1 MEDFAQPGG
10 MDAVAEGIPAA
21 VRGLSEETIRVLE
34 RVPSA
39 VFVLDASGAI
49 RWANGR
55 THRVLRRS
63 VESVVG
69 LSAEALLG
77 CRLPPVSELPVGA
90 EGYAGRATLP
100 TPDGLSMTVSFRV
113 TALELPGL
121 EPGEGCRA
129 VFVQDVTG
137 IEHLRAERDRL
148 LQFAAVHEVLPS
160 LLHELKTPLAS
171 VLSSVELL
179 VEDTPEGPMQAALYA
194 VLLELRRMKLNLE
207 GIGSV
212 GRPLRSTRPHAIDG
226 VVSQACLV
234 LEANARSKGMTL
246 RCHTQVL
253 PLMPF
258 DPSVVR
264 AVVFNLVTNAI
275 QACSSGDTITVT
287 LGLDASRS
295 QLVLVVDDTGCGMS
309 AETLA
314 RCRDL
319 FFTTKSNGSG
329 LGLALCDAAARAA
342 DGSLTLR
349 SAPGRGTVATLCVP
363 LNVGRME
370 RAS

>member
-1 MEDFAQPGG
+1 MEDFVSHAS
-10 MDAVAEGIPAA
+10 MDEVAKAIPAA
-21 VRGLSEETIRVLE
+21 VRGLSDETIRVLE

-39 VFVLDASGAI
+39 VFVLDGTGAI

-77 CRLPPVSELPVGA
+77 CGLPSVADLPHNA
-90 EGYAGRATLP
+90 EGYVGRATLP
-100 TPDGLSMTVSFRV
+100 TPDGMSMTLSFRV
-113 TALELPGL
+113 TGLELPGL

-171 VLSSVELL
+171 VLSAVELL
-179 VEDTPEGPMQAALYA
+179 VEENTDPPTQQSLYA

-212 GRPLRSTRPHAIDG
+212 GRPLRSARSHAIDD
-226 VVSQACLV
+226 VVVQACRV
-234 LEANARSKGMTL
+234 LEANARSRGIALTCQSSL
-246 RCHTQVL
+246 L

-258 DPSVVR
+258 DPSVIR

-275 QACSSGDTITVT
+275 QACVTGDHIEVSLTFDATRTHLELTVT
-287 LGLDASRS
+287 DS
-295 QLVLVVDDTGCGMS
+295 GCGMS
-309 AETLA
+309 PEVVS

-342 DGSLTLR
+342 EGALTLR
-349 SAPGRGTVATLCVP
+349 STLGLGTTVVLTIPLSAP
-363 LNVGRME
+363 RME
-370 RAS
+370 RGA

>member
-1 MEDFAQPGG
+1 MNEMA
-10 MDAVAEGIPAA
+10 ASIPAA
-21 VRGLSEETIRVLE
+21 IRGLSDDTIRVLE

-39 VFVLDASGAI
+39 VFVLDADGLI

-55 THRVLRRS
+55 THRVLKRS

-69 LSAEALLG
+69 LSAEALFG
-77 CRLPPVSELPVGA
+77 CQMPSVAELPNEP
-90 EGYAGRATLP
+90 EGFAGRTTLP
-100 TPDGLSMTVSFRV
+100 TPDGLRMVVSFRV
-113 TALELPGL
+113 TPLELPGF
-121 EPGEGCRA
+121 EPAEGCRA

-148 LQFAAVHEVLPS
+148 LQFATVHEVLPS

-179 VEDTPEGPMQAALYA
+179 IEDYEEPALQQSLFA
-194 VLLELRRMKLNLE
+194 VLQELRRMKLNLE

-212 GRPLRSTRPHAIDG
+212 GRPLRAARVHAIDD
-226 VVSQACLV
+226 VVTQACRV
-234 LEANARSKGMTL
+234 LEASARARGMVLHCQTAS
-246 RCHTQVL
+246 L
-253 PLMPF
+253 PLLPF

-275 QACSSGDTITVT
+275 QASVAKGRIAVEVSIEEPSK
-287 LGLDASRS
+287 AFK
-295 QLVLVVDDTGCGMS
+295 LVVRDNGCGMN
-309 AETLA
+309 AEVLS

-319 FFTTKSNGSG
+319 FFTTKANGSG

-342 DGSLTLR
+342 DGQLRLESQPGQGTTVTLLIPV
-349 SAPGRGTVATLCVP
+349 SAPRD
-363 LNVGRME
+363 E
-370 RAS
+370 RQG